1 MDELDV
7 RIFRALL
14 TDKLSAPF
22 SIHAKASLRQVARD
36 LKVDDVTVRNRFRR
50 FQARGF
56 LSGWRLLPNPR
67 LFGYGYS
74 VLLVDIPPKSAKDD
88 LVENLSHLPG
98 VAVILEYYGD
108 SLGVNLFHD
117 SEQSLARTIESISGI
132 TNAEGI
138 TRFRVIFPPPLGSHL
153 TDTDWAIIENM
164 GEDAWKSHVQ
174 VAKDL
179 KLTART
185 VKNRLERLQA
195 NNAVVV
201 PPAIDMA
208 SLDRTIGVVLF
219 YSYSRVEEKSA
230 IDSAMLTRFERNYL
244 WARMTDHERAYLI
257 LVAPTMASVKAYL
270 DWARQ
275 QRGVASARAEI
286 VVGSRNLWEN
296 VKGFFRRESL
306 LPAS

>member
-22 SIHAKASLRQVARD
+22 STHVRASLRQVARD
-36 LKVDDVTVRNRFRR
+36 LGVDDVTVRNRFKR
-50 FQARGF
+50 FQERGF
-56 LSGWRLLPNPR
+56 LSGWRLLPNPN
-67 LFGYGYS
+67 LFGCGYS
-74 VLLVDIPPKSAKDD
+74 VLLVDIPPKSSKDD
-88 LVENLSHLPG
+88 LVERLSSVPG
-98 VAVILEYYGD
+98 VVVILEYYGD

-117 SEQSLARTIESISGI
+117 SEQSLARTIESISRI

-138 TRFRVIFPPPLGSHL
+138 TRFRVFFPPPQGTHL

-164 GEDAWKSHVQ
+164 GGDAWKSHVQ
-174 VAKDL
+174 VAKEL
-179 KLTART
+179 KFTART

-195 NNAVVV
+195 QNALVI
-201 PPAIDMA
+201 PPAIDIA

-219 YSYSRVEEKSA
+219 YSYSRKEEKRA
-230 IDSAMLTRFERNYL
+230 VDSAMLAQFDGSYL
-244 WARMTDHERAYLI
+244 WARMTDPERAYLI

-275 QRGVASARAEI
+275 RPGIASARAEI
-286 VVGSRNLWEN
+286 VVESLNFWDKA
-296 VKGFFRRESL
+296 KGFFRRENL

>member
-1 MDELDV
+1 LDELDI

-22 SIHAKASLRQVARD
+22 STHVRASLRQVARD
-36 LKVDDVTVRNRFRR
+36 VKADDVTVRNRFKR
-50 FQARGF
+50 FQERGF
-56 LSGWRLLPNPR
+56 LSGWRLLPNPS

-74 VLLVDIPPKSAKDD
+74 VLLVDIPPKSSKDD
-88 LVENLSHLPG
+88 LVERLKPVPG
-98 VAVILEYYGD
+98 VVVILEYYGD

-117 SEQSLARTIESISGI
+117 SEQSLARAIESISRI
-132 TNAEGI
+132 TKAEGI
-138 TRFRVIFPPPLGSHL
+138 IRFRVFFPPPQGNHL

-164 GEDAWKSHVQ
+164 RGDAWKSHVQ
-174 VAKDL
+174 VAKEL
-179 KLTART
+179 KFTART

-195 NNAVVV
+195 KHALVV
-201 PPAIDMA
+201 PPAVDIA

-219 YSYSRVEEKSA
+219 YSYSGKEKKSVV
-230 IDSAMLTRFERNYL
+230 DSALLARFDGSYL
-244 WARMTDHERAYLI
+244 WARMTDPERAYLI

-275 QRGVASARAEI
+275 QPGVASARAEI
-286 VVGSRNLWEN
+286 VVESLNLWDN
-296 VKGFFRRESL
+296 VKGFFRRENL